1 MNFRYLSALCL
12 LWATAWSLLGCG
24 AGVASDST
32 HTAAIPMNV
41 EPGVYQGT
49 LGAKDFISVLT
60 PASWGG
66 QWYGLHYASSNPSI
80 EDPNIYTGQ
89 LQDLSTRTATAP
101 IRYFPINS
109 SYASVSDGKATLTAP
124 GTGLL
129 SGDLDL
135 RPAIPIAT
143 FNATPTTAFT
153 FSRAADLQDI
163 AGSWTG
169 RLSYGAGTNGA
180 LTFTVSA
187 GTGRV
192 SEVDF
197 GVDCKWTAPNFQVT
211 ADTAVNL
218 FRLELTMSQST
229 SCDFSLN
236 SMKGVAFVF
245 NSPIAGKTQRLI
257 WVATTPT
264 GQGISFKADR

>member
-1 MNFRYLSALCL
+1 M
-12 LWATAWSLLGCG
+12 GCG
-24 AGVASDST
+24 GGGSGSPVS
-32 HTAAIPMNV
+32 IPVNV

-49 LGAKDFISVLT
+49 LGSKEFITVLS
-60 PASWGG
+60 PASWGS
-66 QWYGLHYASSNPSI
+66 QWYGLHYASSNPSNPSI

-89 LQDLSTRTATAP
+89 LQGLSTRTATAP
-101 IRYFPINS
+101 FRYFPINS
-109 SYASVSDGKATLTAP
+109 SYASVSTGAVTLTAP
-124 GTGLL
+124 GSGLL

-135 RPAIPIAT
+135 RSAIPIST
-143 FNATPTTAFT
+143 FNATPTSAFT

-192 SEVDF
+192 SEVVF

-211 ADTAVNL
+211 ADTSVNL
-218 FRLELTMSQST
+218 FRLDLTMSQST
-229 SCDFSLN
+229 SCDFSLK
-236 SMKGVAFVF
+236 SMTGVAFVF

-264 GQGISFKADR
+264 GQGMSFKADR

>member
-12 LWATAWSLLGCG
+12 LWATALSLQGCG
-24 AGVASDST
+24 GGGGGSGSPVFT
-32 HTAAIPMNV
+32 PVNV

-49 LGAKDFISVLT
+49 LGSKDFITVLS
-60 PASWGG
+60 PASWGS
-66 QWYGLHYASSNPSI
+66 QWYGLHYASSNTVI

-89 LQDLSTRTATAP
+89 LQGLSTRTATAP
-101 IRYFPINS
+101 FRYFPINS
-109 SYASVSDGKATLTAP
+109 SYASVSNGTVTLTAP
-124 GTGLL
+124 GSGLL

-143 FNATPTTAFT
+143 FSATPTSAFT

-180 LTFTVSA
+180 LTFTVAA

-192 SEVDF
+192 SEVVF

-218 FRLELTMSQST
+218 FRLDLTMSQST
-229 SCDFSLN
+229 SCDFSLK
-236 SMKGVAFVF
+236 SMTGVAFVF
-245 NSPIAGKTQRLI
+245 NSPVAGKKRLI

-264 GQGISFKADR
+264 GQGMSFKADR